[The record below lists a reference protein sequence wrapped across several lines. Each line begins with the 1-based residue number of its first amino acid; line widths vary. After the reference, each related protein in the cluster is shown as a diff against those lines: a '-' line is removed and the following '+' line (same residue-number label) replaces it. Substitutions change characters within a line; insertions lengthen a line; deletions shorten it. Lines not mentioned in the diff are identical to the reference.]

1 MALLNYQQINVL
13 GAAKSYAAASAGG
26 DSVVPD
32 DHGFLHIKNGA
43 TASSVTVV
51 VPGSQYGQ
59 ARPDVTIA
67 LAANS
72 DVMIGPFVADL
83 ADPTDGLVDVTY
95 ANVTTV
101 TVAAV
106 RA

>member
-13 GAAKSYAAASAGG
+13 GAAKTYAAAAAGG
-26 DSVVPD
+26 DTVTPD
-32 DHGFLHIKNGA
+32 DRGFLHIKNGA
-43 TASSVTVV
+43 TASSVTVA
-51 VPGSQYGQ
+51 VPGSEYGQ
-59 ARPDVTIA
+59 ARPDVTVA
-67 LAANS
+67 LPANS
-72 DVMIGPFVADL
+72 DVMVGPMVADL
-83 ADPTDGLVDVTY
+83 ADPADGQVHVTY